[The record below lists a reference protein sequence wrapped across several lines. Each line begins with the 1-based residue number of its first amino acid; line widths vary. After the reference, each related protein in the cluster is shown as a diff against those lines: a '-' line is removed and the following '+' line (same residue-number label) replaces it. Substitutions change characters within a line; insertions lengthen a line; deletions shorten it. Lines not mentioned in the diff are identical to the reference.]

1 MFLKIYIKHPGC
13 WSEVLSNFP
22 HISGELLS
30 QNVKKGVVE
39 GFIAFKVLDKNFKG
53 ELFSLVNNIKTHR
66 IIKSVKFIRTLEN
79 GNINIIKVSAGI
91 KDSIS
96 NLVNNLE
103 IPIFKEFFFGG
114 HELWYILDSEK
125 NFMEIKRIFNKISL
139 IRGMEI
145 LPGED
150 YFKLFSFIS
159 DDLKFDYINLLNTA
173 YYNNYF
179 GYPRGIDIDGLAH
192 KFNTSK
198 SNISRKMRII
208 EKEITEY
215 YLNKT
220 QLASIK

>member
-1 MFLKIYIKHPGC
+1 MFLKIYIEHHGC

-30 QNVKKGVVE
+30 QNIKNDIVE
-39 GFIAFKVLDKNFKG
+39 GFIAFRVQDKNFKN
-53 ELFSLVNNIKTHR
+53 EMFSLINHIKTHQ
-66 IIKSVKFIRTLEN
+66 IINNVKFIRTLEN
-79 GNINIIKVSAGI
+79 GNIHIIKVSAGI

-103 IPIFKEFFFGG
+103 IPIFKEFFFKGY
-114 HELWYILDSEK
+114 ELWYILDTEY
-125 NFMEIKRIFNKISL
+125 NFMEIKKIFNNVSL

-150 YFKLFSFIS
+150 YLKLFSFIS
-159 DDLKFDYINLLNTA
+159 ADLKFDYINLLSTA

-208 EKEITEY
+208 EREITEC
-215 YLNKT
+215 YLNKN
-220 QLASIK
+220 QLTFIK